1 MPARPLL
8 RWSVA
13 AAQRAREIAQA
24 APTMH
29 LRARGVG
36 HSTEA
41 VRRIGASS
49 ARLELVDAPLQ
60 PGGWLVG
67 VRAPHARGD
76 AFLPAIGGA
85 PGDHRH
91 GLLDVIVMARRV
103 RVAANP
109 EYELFGRRDEVTFLR
124 EASLERWLPLGAEV
138 AVSPVWQ
145 CTDFFDLR
153 AQFAAFDS
161 DGSGSIDRAE
171 LRALLAR
178 ATGTAPREA
187 ELATM
192 MRAADADGDGTIDYD
207 EFCGAGFREMRLL
220 ARVHELAAKAAER
233 ARSVHAGAPWFG
245 ELASE
250 EGSYE
255 ALVDGA
261 GLGTSSGGGIDVGP
275 FLRARA
281 QSVE

>member
-1 MPARPLL
+1 MPSRPLL

-13 AAQRAREIAQA
+13 AAQRAREVAQA
-24 APTMH
+24 APTMQ
-29 LRARGVG
+29 LRARVVG
-36 HSTEA
+36 HSTDA

-67 VRAPHARGD
+67 VRAPSARGD
-76 AFLPAIGGA
+76 GFLPAIGGA

-91 GLLDVIVMARRV
+91 GVLDVIVMARRV
-103 RVAANP
+103 RVAAAP
-109 EYELFGRRDEVTFLR
+109 DHELFGRRDEVTFLR
-124 EASLERWLPLGAEV
+124 EAAIEQLLPRGAEV

-153 AQFAAFDS
+153 AQFAALDA
-161 DGSGSIDRAE
+161 DGSGAIDRTE

-178 ATGTAPREA
+178 ATGAAPSEA
-187 ELATM
+187 ELAAM

-207 EFCGAGFREMRLL
+207 EFCGVGFREMRLL

-245 ELASE
+245 QLASE

-255 ALVDGA
+255 ALVDGT
-261 GLGTSSGGGIDVGP
+261 GLGTPGGGFDVGP
-275 FLRARA
+275 FLRRRSAI
-281 QSVE
+281 QP